1 VTQFPEFF
9 EFSRKRNCTKISISM
24 SGLKGKRRCFAA
36 NHDLDESQG
45 GVTVRRDGGVSRQTS
60 RKVNMTK
67 GEKLAA

>member
-1 VTQFPEFF
+1 
-9 EFSRKRNCTKISISM
+9 M

-60 RKVNMTK
+60 RKVNLTK
-67 GEKLAA
+67 GEILAACKKQP